1 MAKIIHSDQVF
12 FDKESYNILL
22 KFKAADVPV
31 QLFPE
36 VEMMNLNKKEEFHLT
51 LIGTQ
56 EGFRLK
62 DFFSSCENKEF
73 IVTQVEELIK
83 SLDIE
88 VILVDR
94 FYLLKKTYV
103 LKFGTEDRMSIIQ
116 EIIIKNSEL
125 KRFYASLTFL
135 TGLKFENRKT
145 HITLYT
151 KSTRNKN
158 RVLGIGIS
166 SDRDFE
172 DYMVRE
178 VFAI

>member
-1 MAKIIHSDQVF
+1 
-12 FDKESYNILL
+12 
-22 KFKAADVPV
+22 
-31 QLFPE
+31 
-36 VEMMNLNKKEEFHLT
+36 
-51 LIGTQ
+51 
-56 EGFRLK
+56 
-62 DFFSSCENKEF
+62 
-73 IVTQVEELIK
+73 
-83 SLDIE
+83 
-88 VILVDR
+88 
-94 FYLLKKTYV
+94 
-103 LKFGTEDRMSIIQ
+103 MSIIQ